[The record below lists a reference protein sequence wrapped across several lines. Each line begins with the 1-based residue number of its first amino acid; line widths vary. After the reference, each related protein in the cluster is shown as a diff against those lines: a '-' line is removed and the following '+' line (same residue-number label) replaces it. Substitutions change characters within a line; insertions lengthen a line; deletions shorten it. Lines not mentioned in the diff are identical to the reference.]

1 MTALCFLLTIFLV
14 PLIAVVAQTVIVGE
28 AQLHPAIA
36 PALIMIGYLMI
47 RLVADVDWS
56 RPEAGI
62 PAFLVIAGVPLTFSI
77 SAGIGFGVLG
87 YVAVM
92 VATGKAREVHP
103 LMWALVPLFVAFFA
117 SDWLS
122 AEHVLIEI
130 AALMR
135 PEFAAGATFADHII
149 RGVAGRGGMGVV
161 YRALHVPLKRE
172 VALKVITPEAS
183 ADESFRARFRRELE
197 AAAAIQHPNVI
208 PIHHAGEEDGLLF
221 LTMRYVDG
229 ADLARVVAAQTRLEP
244 VRAARLIAQVG
255 AALDAAHASG
265 VVHRDVKPANVMLEG
280 EGEAEHALLTDF
292 GLTKLLYSDTK
303 VTQTG
308 AVIGTFDYTAPEQ
321 LDEREVDARTDVYA
335 LGCVLFQ
342 ALTGR
347 VPYPRDRLAAK
358 LFAHFEA
365 PPPSVTALV
374 PEAPA
379 GLDAV
384 INQALAKDPADRHQS
399 AGDLARAALAAV
411 DQPSL
416 ARGVSLLV
424 AGESAP
430 GWHWNTPAPRQR
442 GVPLPAALTGE
453 LGGGPF
459 VGRAEV
465 LERLRARYAA
475 AAQGRR
481 QVVVLAGEPG
491 IGKSRL
497 AIEFARETHA
507 HGATVLFG
515 RSDPESLV
523 PYQPFVSAV
532 QHAMAHRD
540 SVALPAELEPELS
553 ELARLVPAL
562 RRHLP
567 ELREPLAD
575 DPETRRY
582 RLFEAVTRLLGFLA
596 AERPIVLL
604 LDDLQWVDASTALLL
619 GHLLRDVEDTRL
631 LVLGTF
637 RDGDDHPLPGA
648 ARAAGPAR
656 PRGVVRADR
665 ARAGW
670 TPRRPAT

>member
-1 MTALCFLLTIFLV
+1 MA
-14 PLIAVVAQTVIVGE
+14 
-28 AQLHPAIA
+28 
-36 PALIMIGYLMI
+36 
-47 RLVADVDWS
+47 
-56 RPEAGI
+56 
-62 PAFLVIAGVPLTFSI
+62 
-77 SAGIGFGVLG
+77 
-87 YVAVM
+87 
-92 VATGKAREVHP
+92 
-103 LMWALVPLFVAFFA
+103 
-117 SDWLS
+117 
-122 AEHVLIEI
+122 
-130 AALMR
+130 
-135 PEFAAGATFADHII
+135 EFAAGATFADHII

-342 ALTGR
+342 VLTGR
-347 VPYPRDRLAAK
+347 VPYPRDGLAAK

-430 GWHWNTPAPRQR
+430 GWHWNKPAPRQR
-442 GVPLPAALTGE
+442 GVPLPAVLTGE
-453 LGGGPF
+453 LGAGPF

-465 LERLRARYAA
+465 LERLRARYAQ

-497 AIEFARETHA
+497 AIEFARETHV

-515 RSDPESLV
+515 RSDPESPV

-582 RLFEAVTRLLGFLA
+582 RLFEAVTRLLALPRRRAPDRA
-596 AERPIVLL
+596 APRRPAMGRR
-604 LDDLQWVDASTALLL
+604 VDRAVARAPAARRG
-619 GHLLRDVEDTRL
+619 GHPAARARHLPRR
-631 LVLGTF
+631 
-637 RDGDDHPLPGA
+637 RRHPLPGA

-665 ARAGW
+665 AAAGW